1 MCVCFQ
7 IGVYVINIESFRYN
21 LESFRS
27 KNVSM
32 MSCDDVARPQY
43 IVNAVPL
50 IHIIWKRTVYV
61 ISKRVCTLSTLCDE
75 VCVRFQIVCTFST
88 GIWVG
93 RYVGRVVW
101 LTNYFAKLR
110 PGRMY
115 TNVLSSMEA
124 SKLFYKPVP

>member
-1 MCVCFQ
+1 MYVCYKLKCVYVFIVRTQVCVCFQ

-32 MSCDDVARPQY
+32 MSYDDVARPQY

-61 ISKRVCTLSTLCDE
+61 IGKRVCTLSTLRDE
-75 VCVRFQIVCTFST
+75 VCVRFQLVCTFSI
-88 GIWVG
+88 GLWVHS
-93 RYVGRVVW
+93 
-101 LTNYFAKLR
+101 NEQF
-110 PGRMY
+110 
-115 TNVLSSMEA
+115 SSV
-124 SKLFYKPVP
+124 SCQ